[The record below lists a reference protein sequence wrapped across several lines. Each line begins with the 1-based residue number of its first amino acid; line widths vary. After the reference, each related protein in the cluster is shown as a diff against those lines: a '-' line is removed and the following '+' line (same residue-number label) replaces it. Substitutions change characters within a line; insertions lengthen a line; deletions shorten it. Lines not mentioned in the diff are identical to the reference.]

1 VVNRWSRPASRQ
13 RTPATSPPAS
23 NKSGS
28 WADMAWEGEKVAW
41 ASVDLGQT
49 WLGKGESGLGK

>member
-1 VVNRWSRPASRQ
+1 M
-13 RTPATSPPAS
+13 SPPAS

-28 WADMAWEGEKVAW
+28 WADAAWGGEKVAW